1 MALLTSLRV
10 NVKQSGLARYER
22 AVARLAAAARADTRA
37 AEWRASI
44 SQGTEGIAYVFGQMA
59 ASFVELSGREPLPVL
74 IRRLFGESGG
84 DALLEELGAGVQSSS
99 FSVRRLRDDLSTITL
114 PLKEAP
120 VRLFVTRL
128 QVRTGGQAAIES
140 LIRQVTDASQKIG
153 APRKVSVSTTVI
165 GEAGEY
171 YIVRPIFDPA
181 ELDQMKSPGEVLGE
195 AFGQKEGSAIL
206 AQSAAVLER
215 VTTILATPRP
225 DLSNVR

>member
-1 MALLTSLRV
+1 
-10 NVKQSGLARYER
+10 
-22 AVARLAAAARADTRA
+22 
-37 AEWRASI
+37 
-44 SQGTEGIAYVFGQMA
+44 
-59 ASFVELSGREPLPVL
+59 L
-74 IRRLFGESGG
+74 I
-84 DALLEELGAGVQSSS
+84 EELGAGVQSTS
-99 FSVRRLRDDLSTITL
+99 FSVRRLRDELSTITL

-120 VRLFVTRL
+120 VMLYVTRL
-128 QVRTGGQAAIES
+128 QVRSGGQAAVES

-171 YIVRPIFDPA
+171 YIARPIFNPA
-181 ELDQMKSPGEVLGE
+181 ELDQMKSPGEVLVE